1 MSDLSEITIIGL
13 IALMFATLM
22 ILLLLL
28 IHYEM
33 KRIRHIL
40 ERFSDVGDNGGEKA

>member
-1 MSDLSEITIIGL
+1 
-13 IALMFATLM
+13 MFATLM

-40 ERFSDVGDNGGEKA
+40 EWFSGVEANGDEKA